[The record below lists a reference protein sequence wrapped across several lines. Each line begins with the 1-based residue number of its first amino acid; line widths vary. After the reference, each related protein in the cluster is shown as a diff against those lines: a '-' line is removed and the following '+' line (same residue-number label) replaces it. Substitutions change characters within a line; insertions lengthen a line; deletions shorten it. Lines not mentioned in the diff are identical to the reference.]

1 LLFSVFHGG
10 VRCLAG
16 FVVALFFLLTFSG
29 KTSREKAMKMCGS
42 RKSREDKGDG
52 FRTTHEDSFP
62 MGKQSLEGKTL
73 YET

>member
-1 LLFSVFHGG
+1 
-10 VRCLAG
+10 
-16 FVVALFFLLTFSG
+16 
-29 KTSREKAMKMCGS
+29 MKMCGS